1 MYSGDSMLEVE
12 KFRAKLERYRN
23 GDGPQSSDSE
33 SANGPAG
40 SEDFEASGAG
50 LERRSHAKDNCR
62 LF

>member
-1 MYSGDSMLEVE
+1 MLEIE
-12 KFRAKLERYRN
+12 KFRAVIERWGS

-40 SEDFEASGAG
+40 SEDFETTGAG
-50 LERRSHAKDNCR
+50 LQRRSHAKDNCR